1 MSSCTTRMGRTIPS
15 FRIAAEMERAK
26 WRPFRSLLNR
36 KDRKLFDEMF
46 SYVRFY
52 NSACMMQASPV
63 VFHSVI
69 ISILFQHYKQ
79 LMELTGMKN
88 RVGPQAWIQP
98 VAQIISQTKL
108 DDYCLT
114 NIKKAGIVR

>member
-1 MSSCTTRMGRTIPS
+1 MGRTIPS
-15 FRIAAEMERAK
+15 FRIAAEMERTE
-26 WRPFRSLLNR
+26 WRKFRSLLNK
-36 KDRKLFDEMF
+36 KDRKSFDEMF

-79 LMELTGMKN
+79 LMRLRDMKN
-88 RVGPQAWIQP
+88 KGELRMPAPLEIHQKH
-98 VAQIISQTKL
+98 TL
-108 DDYCLT
+108 DHYCPELS
-114 NIKKAGIVR
+114 R

>member
-1 MSSCTTRMGRTIPS
+1 
-15 FRIAAEMERAK
+15 
-26 WRPFRSLLNR
+26 
-36 KDRKLFDEMF
+36 
-46 SYVRFY
+46 
-52 NSACMMQASPV
+52 MMQASPV

-88 RVGPQAWIQP
+88 RVGPQTWIQP